1 MKTDISFLCVQP
13 IDIESDVYTN
23 LLLKKIPFS
32 VIDKYCKSG
41 VDRNSLQWMTK
52 YKNIYSVYEQLKEVN
67 IDYIDMEYLVRDLSE
82 DKHSVKNNSGE
93 ILQLDKYLNTDKTKY
108 TLYFDPR
115 FSYFILVYEIFFT
128 FQADVLSNFLDY
140 SGKDNNHKK
149 RDFYNTIRNL
159 IVVENDK
166 SVLSSWGRYIQKSVA
181 AQIQGYIRKI
191 YKLKILDASVTIPTN
206 SCNISAFIFDS
217 RASDNEYITKFN
229 ELNKYAERMT
239 SNTKMESLYDDT
251 VFYSFNG
258 RFHTIILKNEQ
269 DYFRFQPLQF
279 HIQYMWF
286 LVERYNKLMN
296 NINLDLMQEDSLKKL
311 QKYTKIIHT
320 LINKIELLSLHDSD
334 FKHSIEVD
342 YQTIYKKNEE
352 RWSIQALLQSSKQY
366 INFFKDYLDRLFSQK
381 NELFQKKQN
390 YILLFISLVQI
401 LALISVWTDYLSIA
415 NKENIKNID
424 TRIMDIFHTSSTLLS
439 FNIYLPVILLGS
451 VGILVLYLFVRNN
464 KS

>member
-1 MKTDISFLCVQP
+1 
-13 IDIESDVYTN
+13 
-23 LLLKKIPFS
+23 
-32 VIDKYCKSG
+32 
-41 VDRNSLQWMTK
+41 
-52 YKNIYSVYEQLKEVN
+52 
-67 IDYIDMEYLVRDLSE
+67 
-82 DKHSVKNNSGE
+82 
-93 ILQLDKYLNTDKTKY
+93 
-108 TLYFDPR
+108 
-115 FSYFILVYEIFFT
+115 
-128 FQADVLSNFLDY
+128 
-140 SGKDNNHKK
+140 
-149 RDFYNTIRNL
+149 
-159 IVVENDK
+159 
-166 SVLSSWGRYIQKSVA
+166 
-181 AQIQGYIRKI
+181 
-191 YKLKILDASVTIPTN
+191 
-206 SCNISAFIFDS
+206 
-217 RASDNEYITKFN
+217 
-229 ELNKYAERMT
+229 MT